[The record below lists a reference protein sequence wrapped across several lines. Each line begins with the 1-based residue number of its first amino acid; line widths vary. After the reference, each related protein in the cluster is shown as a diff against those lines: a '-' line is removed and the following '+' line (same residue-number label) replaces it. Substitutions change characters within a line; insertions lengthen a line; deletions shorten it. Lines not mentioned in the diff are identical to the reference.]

1 METRKLEP
9 EMEVTMARLI
19 KIEKLAEQLTVL
31 QAQNLSLNEKKE
43 ANRECLGA
51 FRRGEIQSSNKLWVQ
66 CDQLSVKLPRKNAV
80 ALIEAEQVK
89 LTAMIDKTRQEI
101 KQTTRDML

>member
-1 METRKLEP
+1 M
-9 EMEVTMARLI
+9 
-19 KIEKLAEQLTVL
+19 
-31 QAQNLSLNEKKE
+31 
-43 ANRECLGA
+43 GA

-101 KQTTRDML
+101 KQTTRDLLSLQPNLTEMDPATVSLLLAEQKVKMIVEEDEESD